1 MFVNSLRRTNSTKRT
16 LSKSERIEIRNI
28 SSSLNTALK
37 PSTRG
42 DRPIPPKD
50 LRTTAAFVETLA
62 K

>member
-1 MFVNSLRRTNSTKRT
+1 MDSLRRTNSTRRT
-16 LSKSERIEIRNI
+16 LTESEKMEIRNI

-37 PSTRG
+37 PSSR
-42 DRPIPPKD
+42 DDMPIPPKD

>member
-1 MFVNSLRRTNSTKRT
+1 MDSLRTNSTRRT
-16 LSKSERIEIRNI
+16 LTESERMEIQNI

-37 PSTRG
+37 ASSRDGTS
-42 DRPIPPKD
+42 ISPKD